1 MKVFEIIIEDA
12 DGGTSMAGNF
22 ASVSF
27 PLFGKKKMIR
37 RAVDPKGYLGD
48 GKLKLP
54 KVGYNKPVKVNN
66 VAESVN
72 EKVYKKNP
80 NDPMDPEVAVPGMAV
95 YSLKGLERDVKGMF
109 EDLAKQADE
118 GNWENI
124 DYYLHKHGVLSAKVK
139 AIASTY
145 EDLENT
151 RKRGGRAS
159 QGIIKR

>member
-1 MKVFEIIIEDA
+1 MKVFDIINEDA
-12 DGGTSMAGNF
+12 EAGDSMAGNF

-27 PLFGKKKMIR
+27 PLFGKKKMVR

-54 KVGYNKPVKVNN
+54 KVGYNKPVKVK
-66 VAESVN
+66 ESVN
-72 EKVYKKNP
+72 EKVYN
-80 NDPMDPEVAVPGMAV
+80 PEVHVPGMAV
-95 YSLKGLERDVKGMF
+95 YSLKGLEREVKGMF
-109 EDLAKQADE
+109 EDLAKQADA

-124 DYYLHKHGVLSAKVK
+124 DYYLHQHGVLSAKVK

>member
-80 NDPMDPEVAVPGMAV
+80 DDPMDPEVAVPGMAV

>member
-12 DGGTSMAGNF
+12 DGGSSMAGNF

-80 NDPMDPEVAVPGMAV
+80 DDPMDPEVAVPGMAV
-95 YSLKGLERDVKGMF
+95 YSLKGLERDVKRMF

>member
-12 DGGTSMAGNF
+12 DGGSSMAGNF

-66 VAESVN
+66 VAESVT

-80 NDPMDPEVAVPGMAV
+80 DDPMDPEVAVPGMAV
-95 YSLKGLERDVKGMF
+95 YSLKGLERDVKRMF

>member
-1 MKVFEIIIEDA
+1 MKVFDIINEDA
-12 DGGTSMAGNF
+12 ADGTSMAGNF

-27 PLFGKKKMIR
+27 PLFGKKKQIR

-54 KVGYNKPVKVNN
+54 KVGYNKPVKVK
-66 VAESVN
+66 ESVN

-80 NDPMDPEVAVPGMAV
+80 EDPMDPEVHVPGMAV

-109 EDLAKQADE
+109 EDLAKQAGE

>member
-1 MKVFEIIIEDA
+1 MKVFDIISEDA
-12 DGGTSMAGNF
+12 DVGTSMASNF
-22 ASVSF
+22 ASVTF
-27 PLFGKKKMIR
+27 PLFGKKKQIR

-54 KVGYNKPVKVNN
+54 KVGYNKPVKVG
-66 VAESVN
+66 ESVN

-80 NDPMDPEVAVPGMAV
+80 EDPMDPEVHVPGMAV

-109 EDLAKQADE
+109 EDLAKRAE
-118 GNWENI
+118 GKDWENI

-145 EDLENT
+145 EDLENMR
-151 RKRGGRAS
+151 RKGGRAS
-159 QGIIKR
+159 KGIQKR

>member
-1 MKVFEIIIEDA
+1 MKVFDIISEDA
-12 DGGTSMAGNF
+12 DGGSSMAGNF

-54 KVGYNKPVKVNN
+54 KVGYNKPVKVKN

-80 NDPMDPEVAVPGMAV
+80 DDPMDPEVHVPGMAV

-109 EDLAKQADE
+109 EDLAKQADA

-124 DYYLHKHGVLSAKVK
+124 DYYLHQHGVLSAKVK

>member
-12 DGGTSMAGNF
+12 DGGSSMAGNF

-95 YSLKGLERDVKGMF
+95 YSLKGLERDVKRMF

>member
-1 MKVFEIIIEDA
+1 MKVFDIINEDA
-12 DGGTSMAGNF
+12 EAGDSMAGNF

-27 PLFGKKKMIR
+27 PLFGKKKMVR

-54 KVGYNKPVKVNN
+54 KVGYNKPVKVK
-66 VAESVN
+66 ESVN

-80 NDPMDPEVAVPGMAV
+80 DDPMDPEVHVPGMAV
-95 YSLKGLERDVKGMF
+95 YSLKGLEREVKGMF
-109 EDLAKQADE
+109 EDLAKQADA

-124 DYYLHKHGVLSAKVK
+124 DYYLHQHGVLSAKVK

>member
-1 MKVFEIIIEDA
+1 MKVFDIINEDA

-27 PLFGKKKMIR
+27 PLFGKKKQIR

-54 KVGYNKPVKVNN
+54 KVGYNKPVKVK
-66 VAESVN
+66 ESVN

-80 NDPMDPEVAVPGMAV
+80 EDPMDPEVHVPGMAV
-95 YSLKGLERDVKGMF
+95 YSLKGLERDVKRMF
-109 EDLAKQADE
+109 EDLVKQAGE
-118 GNWENI
+118 GNWDNI